1 MGLTLN
7 TNSLTV
13 ASSGGGSA
21 ASELSTSDVTTLIKS
36 NTPYQHI
43 ATLTADSSS
52 FLEYTSLPSE
62 YRTFR
67 IIYDALRGNVN
78 QYLRIRLYFDGSE
91 HTSNNYRYGG
101 SEKSTTSTSNYDTTS
116 SYWGIV
122 YNYEMGV
129 GHPIVGFTEFTGNDG
144 LTRPQMYSNTA
155 WRYSSSTRSSRIG
168 GYIDDGSLNMV
179 TGFKLYPSSGN
190 FSRGSIKI
198 YGLVKNES

>member
-7 TNSLTV
+7 SSSLTLE
-13 ASSGGGSA
+13 AAGGGGA
-21 ASELSTSDVTTLIKS
+21 AGLTTADVNTLIKNS
-36 NTPYQHI
+36 TPYQHI

-91 HTSNNYRYGG
+91 HTSSNYRYGG
-101 SEKSTTSTSNYDTTS
+101 SEKTGTSTSNYDTTS
-116 SYWGIV
+116 NYWGIV
-122 YNYEMGV
+122 NTYEMGV

-155 WRYSSSTRSSRIG
+155 WREGTNTRSSRIG
-168 GYIDDGSLNMV
+168 GYIDAGSLNMV
-179 TGFKLYPSSGN
+179 TGFKLFPSSGN

>member
-7 TNSLTV
+7 TNSLTIP
-13 ASSGGGSA
+13 STGGSSA
-21 ASELSTSDVTTLIKS
+21 ASGLSTSDVTTLIKS

-101 SEKSTTSTSNYDTTS
+101 SEKTNTSTSNYDTTS
-116 SYWGIV
+116 TYWGIV
-122 YNYEMGV
+122 NNYEMGV

-155 WRYSSSTRSSRIG
+155 WREGINTRSSRIG

-179 TGFKLYPSSGN
+179 TGFKLFPSSGN

>member
-7 TNSLTV
+7 TNSLTIP
-13 ASSGGGSA
+13 STGGSSA
-21 ASELSTSDVTTLIKS
+21 ASGLSTSDVTTLIKS

-101 SEKSTTSTSNYDTTS
+101 SEEL
-116 SYWGIV
+116 
-122 YNYEMGV
+122 EM
-129 GHPIVGFTEFTGNDG
+129 
-144 LTRPQMYSNTA
+144 TA
-155 WRYSSSTRSSRIG
+155 LLAHKCIAIRHGERELIQEALASVVI
-168 GYIDDGSLNMV
+168 LMMV
-179 TGFKLYPSSGN
+179 LL
-190 FSRGSIKI
+190 IW
-198 YGLVKNES
+198 